1 MLVSK
6 RIFFGGNMYIGYQD
20 GEMFVEQVDLA
31 KIAAEVGTPF
41 YCYSYGQL
49 AANLNSYRRALAPF
63 SASICYSVKANS
75 SLAVVSAIAALGG
88 GADVVSGGELFLA
101 LRAGIKPEN
110 IVFSGVGKTEQEL
123 ADAVL
128 HGIQQINVESAEELQ
143 MVAQVAQRLGKR
155 ANVALRVNPDVDA
168 LTHVKITT
176 GKKENKFGVPWTH
189 AHELYHAAQQM
200 PSLNVCGI
208 AVHIGSQLLDLEPFR
223 LAFGRV
229 ARMVEELEQEGIS
242 LQNIDLGGGL
252 GINYNV
258 ELPPTCESYAEVV
271 RETLGHINKNIIV
284 EPGRSVVGNAGILVT
299 RVIYTKQ
306 TDQKLFIVTDAGMN
320 DLIRPAMYDAWH
332 SILPVHRAGEAPVV
346 ADIVGPIC
354 ESGDVFAKDR
364 IIEPMQ
370 AGRLLA
376 IMCAGAYGA
385 SMASTYNFRPLPPEV
400 MVRGDK
406 YEVVRP
412 RQSYEQM
419 LAGQTVPEWIQQ

>member
-1 MLVSK
+1 
-6 RIFFGGNMYIGYQD
+6 MYFGYQN
-20 GEMFVEQVDLA
+20 GEMQAEQVALE
-31 KIAAEVGTPF
+31 KIAREVGTPF

-49 AANLNSYRRALAPF
+49 ADNMQAYRRALEPF
-63 SASICYSVKANS
+63 NASICYSVKANS
-75 SLAVVSAIAALGG
+75 GLAVVSAVAALGG

-101 LRAGIKPEN
+101 LRAGIKPEQ

-128 HGIQQINVESAEELQ
+128 HGIRQINVESAEELQ

-155 ANVALRVNPDVDA
+155 ANIALRVNPDVDA

-176 GKKENKFGVPWTH
+176 GKKENKFGVPWPH
-189 AHELYHAAQQM
+189 AHELYHAAAQM
-200 PSLNVCGI
+200 PVLNVCGI

-229 ARMVEELEQEGIS
+229 ARMVEELEQDGIT
-242 LQNIDLGGGL
+242 LENIDLGGGL

-258 ELPPTCESYAEVV
+258 ELPPTCESYAQVI
-271 RETLGHINKNIIV
+271 RETLGHLNKHIIV
-284 EPGRSVVGNAGILVT
+284 EPGRSVIGNAGILVT

-306 TDQKLFIVTDAGMN
+306 TDQKLFVVTDAGMN
-320 DLIRPAMYDAWH
+320 DLIRPALYDAWH
-332 SILPVHRAGEAPVV
+332 SILPAHRTGEPPVV

-370 AGRLLA
+370 AGRLLV

-385 SMASTYNFRPLPPEV
+385 SMASQYNFRPVPPEV
-400 MVRGDK
+400 MVRGNQ

-412 RQSYEQM
+412 RMSYEQM
-419 LAGQTVPEWIQQ
+419 IAEQTVPAWVKK

>member
-1 MLVSK
+1 MY
-6 RIFFGGNMYIGYQD
+6 FGYRD
-20 GEMFVEQVDLA
+20 GEMQVEQVDLA

-49 AANLNSYRRALAPF
+49 AANLNAYRRALAPF
-63 SASICYSVKANS
+63 HASICYSVKANS
-75 SLAVVSAIAALGG
+75 SLAVVSAVAALGG

-123 ADAVL
+123 ADAVTQ
-128 HGIQQINVESAEELQ
+128 GIRQINVESAEELQ

-176 GKKENKFGVPWTH
+176 GKKENKFGVPWPQ
-189 AHELYHAAQQM
+189 AHELYHAALQM

-229 ARMVEELEQEGIS
+229 AHMVEELERDGVSI
-242 LQNIDLGGGL
+242 QNIDLGGGL

-271 RETLGHINKNIIV
+271 RETLGHLNKHIIV
-284 EPGRSVVGNAGILVT
+284 EPGRSVVGNAGVLVT

-306 TDQKLFIVTDAGMN
+306 TEQKLFVVTDAGMN

-332 SILPVHRAGEAPVV
+332 SILPVNRTGEPPVV
-346 ADIVGPIC
+346 ADVVGPIC

-370 AGRLLA
+370 SGRLLA
-376 IMCAGAYGA
+376 IMCAGAYGE
-385 SMASTYNFRPLPPEV
+385 SMASQYNFRPVPPEV
-400 MVRGDK
+400 MVRGSE
-406 YEVVRP
+406 YAVVRP
-412 RQSYEQM
+412 RKTYEQM
-419 LAGQTVPEWIQQ
+419 LEGQTVPNWVNEQ